1 MIKLTKL
8 NRDEFIINSNHI
20 ECIEMIPESKVIMTN
35 KDFYIV
41 RESVDE
47 IIDRVIEYN
56 AKIYNMHQKI
66 NVVNNND

>member
-8 NRDEFIINSNHI
+8 NREEFVINSNMI
-20 ECIEMIPESKVIMTN
+20 ERIELIPEAKVILSN

-47 IIDRVIEYN
+47 IIDKIVEYN
-56 AKIYNMHQKI
+56 GKIGILQRKL
-66 NVVNNND
+66 VVDYK